1 MRRIAED
8 IKSGQLKQA
17 YLLYGEESYLIKQ
30 YRDKLKDAML
40 GGGDTMNVNCFEGKG
55 ISLPE
60 VIDIAETLPFFA
72 EKRVI
77 LLENTELFKSGG
89 EQLAEYLDAPSA
101 STGFI
106 FTEASVD
113 KRSRLY
119 KAVARL
125 GIAVEFKRQDAQ
137 TLERWILGILKRE
150 NKQITRQ
157 TLQLFLEKTGDD
169 MENIKKELEK
179 LICYCLE
186 RDVITSEDV
195 EEICVHQVQNHI
207 FDMITAIAAG
217 NQERALQL
225 YYDLLSLREPP
236 MRILFLISRQFN
248 LLLQVKELMKKGC
261 PQKMIGEKVG
271 LQGFIAGK
279 YMTQASGFQ
288 MEYLKK
294 ALEDCVE
301 TEHAIKSGK
310 MGDRMSIE
318 ILIVN
323 YSQKREKV

>member
-40 GGGDTMNVNCFEGKG
+40 GGGDAMNVNCFEGKG

-72 EKRVI
+72 ERRVI

-125 GIAVEFKRQDAQ
+125 GTAVEFKRQDAQ

-150 NKQITRQ
+150 KKQITRQ

-279 YMTQASGFQ
+279 YMKQASGFQ